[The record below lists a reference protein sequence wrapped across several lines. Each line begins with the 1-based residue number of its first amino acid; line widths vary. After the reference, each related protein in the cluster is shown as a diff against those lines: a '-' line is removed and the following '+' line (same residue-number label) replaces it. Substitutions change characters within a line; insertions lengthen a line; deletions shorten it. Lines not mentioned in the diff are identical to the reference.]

1 MSHLSLYKVDMDG
14 IREIVFDTE
23 TTGFDAKGADRI
35 TEIGCIEIID
45 LLPTGRQ
52 FHCYL
57 DPQRDVPEKVVE
69 ITGLTTEFLR
79 GKPLFKD
86 KADEFLDFVGSDT
99 LIAHNA
105 QFDMGF
111 INAELVRSG
120 RDPLPVT
127 QFKDTLAMAH
137 AKFPGSPASLDALCK
152 RFDISL
158 SARDKHGAI
167 IDSELLAAVY
177 LELCGG
183 RAMNLGLDAKPEAAQ
198 TESGFPEAQPRPAPL
213 NLEPTDEERA
223 AHREFISSLKGDT
236 VWDKVWARRARGR
249 G

>member
-1 MSHLSLYKVDMDG
+1 MNGV
-14 IREIVFDTE
+14 REIVFDTE

-35 TEIGCIEIID
+35 TEIGCLEIID

-57 DPQRDVPEKVVE
+57 DPLRDVPEKVVE

-86 KADEFLDFVGSDT
+86 KADEFLEFVGDSIM
-99 LIAHNA
+99 IAHNA

-111 INAELVRSG
+111 VNAELIRSG
-120 RDPLPVT
+120 RDPLPAKR
-127 QFKDTLAMAH
+127 FKDTLAMAH

-152 RFDISL
+152 RFGISL

-167 IDSELLAAVY
+167 VDSELLAAVY
-177 LELCGG
+177 LELSGG
-183 RAMNLGLDAKPEAAQ
+183 RAMNLGLDANPKAIE
-198 TESGFPEAQPRPAPL
+198 TESGFPTARQRPAPL
-213 NLEPTDEERA
+213 ILNPSEHETT
-223 AHREFISSLKGDT
+223 AHREFIDSIKGDT
-236 VWDKVWARRARGR
+236 VWEKVWAKRARR

>member
-1 MSHLSLYKVDMDG
+1 MDG
-14 IREIVFDTE
+14 RREIVFDTE

-35 TEIGCIEIID
+35 TEIGCLEIID

-86 KADEFLDFVGSDT
+86 KVDEFLEFVGESA

-111 INAELVRSG
+111 VNAELIRCG
-120 RDPLPVT
+120 QDPIPASR
-127 QFKDTLAMAH
+127 FKDTLAMAH
-137 AKFPGSPASLDALCK
+137 AKYPGSPASLDALCK
-152 RFDISL
+152 RFGISL
-158 SARDKHGAI
+158 SSRDKHGAI

-177 LELCGG
+177 LELSGG
-183 RAMNLGLDAKPEAAQ
+183 RAMSLGLDRKM
-198 TESGFPEAQPRPAPL
+198 ESVGGENGFPSAKVRPTSL
-213 NLEPTDEERA
+213 HMLPTEVERK
-223 AHREFISSLKGDT
+223 AHMEFMKSFKSDRI
-236 VWDKVWARRARGR
+236 VWDKIWSKREKARS
-249 G
+249 

>member
-1 MSHLSLYKVDMDG
+1 MVSLKKN

-23 TTGFDAKGADRI
+23 TTGFHAKGDDRI
-35 TEIGCIEIID
+35 TEIGCLEVID

-57 DPQRDVPEKVVE
+57 DPQREVPDKVVE
-69 ITGLTTEFLR
+69 ITGLTTDFLR

-86 KADEFLDFVGSDT
+86 KADEFLEFVGDSI

-111 INAELVRSG
+111 INAELSRSG
-120 RDPLPVT
+120 RDPLPASR
-127 QFKDTLAMAH
+127 FKDTLAMAH

-152 RFDISL
+152 RFGISL
-158 SARDKHGAI
+158 SSRDKHGAI
-167 IDSELLAAVY
+167 VDSELLAAVY
-177 LELCGG
+177 LELSGG
-183 RAMNLGLDAKPEAAQ
+183 RAMNLGLDAKQAEIQ
-198 TESGFPEAQPRPAPL
+198 NESGFPTAKARPAPL
-213 NLEPTDEERA
+213 ALPPTEDETK
-223 AHREFISSLKGDT
+223 AHREFVGSLKSDRV
-236 VWDKVWARRARGR
+236 VWEKIWTKRELGR

>member
-1 MSHLSLYKVDMDG
+1 MDAH
-14 IREIVFDTE
+14 REIVFDTE

-57 DPQRDVPEKVVE
+57 DPQREVPDKVVE
-69 ITGLTTEFLR
+69 ITGLTTDFLR

-86 KADEFLDFVGSDT
+86 KADEFLEFVGDAT

-120 RDPLPVT
+120 RAPLPAK

-177 LELCGG
+177 LELSGG
-183 RAMNLGLDAKPEAAQ
+183 RAMSLGLDAKPE
-198 TESGFPEAQPRPAPL
+198 TTENESGFPTAKARPKQHEQSNRQNPL
-213 NLEPTDEERA
+213 VLLPTEDETK
-223 AHREFISSLKGDT
+223 AHREFIGSFKNERI
-236 VWDKVWARRARGR
+236 VWEKVWKQRERGR
-249 G
+249 P

>member
-1 MSHLSLYKVDMDG
+1 MSGV
-14 IREIVFDTE
+14 REIVFDTE

-35 TEIGCIEIID
+35 TEIGCIEVID
-45 LLPTGRQ
+45 WLPTGEQ
-52 FHCYL
+52 FHAYL

-86 KADEFLDFVGSDT
+86 TAQAFLDFVGDST

-105 QFDMGF
+105 RFDEGF
-111 INAELVRSG
+111 INAELERAG
-120 RDPLPVT
+120 FQPLPSSR
-127 QFKDTLAMAH
+127 FKDTLKMAH

-158 SARDKHGAI
+158 SSRDKHGAI

-177 LELCGG
+177 LELNGG
-183 RAMNLGLDAKPEAAQ
+183 RARTLGLDERKAAEHNPYRNTQNKMAKQ
-198 TESGFPEAQPRPAPL
+198 RPSPL
-213 NLEPTDEERA
+213 KLEPTEEELA
-223 AHREFISSLKGDT
+223 AHKAFIGKMGDDMIWQKYWKRQASS
-236 VWDKVWARRARGR
+236 
-249 G
+249 